1 MTSAPVTRRVVSTA
15 LIALLLAAA
24 ACSKEGSEPK
34 AAPRPQVVPVAV
46 APVEQKSVALLVQ
59 AIGTV
64 EARAVVSVR
73 AQVGGELLRIHFK
86 EGQDVKRG
94 EVLFT
99 IDPRPLEAALAQAQ
113 ANLARDRGL
122 VQQARA
128 TLERDQARVVQ
139 ARAALARDQAQARN
153 AESDAKRYEE
163 LWNRQLIAQEQY
175 FQFRTNAEALSA
187 TVRADEADIRSA
199 EQTVRA
205 SEAAIRAA
213 EQTAQAD
220 EAAVDSAKI
229 QLGFTTIRAPID
241 GRTGSLQL
249 HEGNVVRAGGTTDST
264 LLVINQIQ
272 PVYVSFTVPQQQL
285 AAIKRYMGEGPLEVR
300 AYPAGDPQPLRGTVT
315 FVDNAVD
322 QTTGTIRLKGTFANE
337 DRRLWPGQFANVEL
351 TLTVEPDALVVPAA
365 AVQSGQQGSQF
376 VFVVK
381 PDSTV
386 DARRVTVKRVQG
398 SEAIVAEGLKRGES
412 VVVDGQPR
420 LVAGAKVEVRQPD
433 RAGAGRGKGK
443 GGGGKGDAAG
453 KPEGAGKAD
462 SSGKADS
469 AGKAETGGKGE
480 AGGKGDGAAKAD
492 PGGAARAAGSG
503 EGAEKGSRS
512 KAKKAE

>member
-1 MTSAPVTRRVVSTA
+1 MTSAPMIRRVLSRA
-15 LIALLLAAA
+15 LVAPLIVLAAA
-24 ACSKEGSEPK
+24 ACSREGSEPK
-34 AAPRPQVVPVAV
+34 AATRPQSIPVAV

-64 EARAVVSVR
+64 EARSVVSVR
-73 AQVGGELLRIHFK
+73 AQVGGELLKIHFK
-86 EGQDVKRG
+86 EGQDVKKG
-94 EVLFT
+94 DVLFT
-99 IDPRPLEAALAQAQ
+99 IDPRSFEAAVAQAQ

-122 VQQARA
+122 VQQAHA
-128 TLERDQARVVQ
+128 TLDRDRARVVQ
-139 ARAALARDQAQARN
+139 SRAALARDQTQAKN
-153 AESDAKRYEE
+153 AESDATRYEQ
-163 LWNRQLIAQEQY
+163 LWNRGLIAQEQF
-175 FQFRTNAEALSA
+175 FQFRTTAEALAA
-187 TVRADEADIRSA
+187 TVRADEADINSA

-205 SEAAIRAA
+205 DEAAIKSA
-213 EQTAQAD
+213 EQTVQAD
-220 EAAVDSAKI
+220 EAAVESAKI
-229 QLGFTTIRAPID
+229 QLGYTTIRSPID

-285 AAIKRYMGEGPLEVR
+285 ATIKRYMAEGPLELR

-322 QTTGTIRLKGTFANE
+322 QTTGTIRLKGTFGNE

-351 TLTVEPDALVVPAA
+351 TLTTEPDAIVVPSQ

-398 SEAIVAEGLKRGES
+398 SEAIIGEGLRAGES
-412 VVVDGQPR
+412 VVIDGQPR
-420 LVAGAKVEVRQPD
+420 LVAGAKVEVRQAD
-433 RAGAGRGKGK
+433 RTGGGRGKGK
-443 GGGGKGDAAG
+443 GGGGGGKGDVG
-453 KPEGAGKAD
+453 GKAD
-462 SSGKADS
+462 
-469 AGKAETGGKGE
+469 
-480 AGGKGDGAAKAD
+480 AGGKGDGGGRGDAATGKAD
-492 PGGAARAAGSG
+492 TLGGKSDGAGATEAARTDGGAAEGGPRKGAG
-503 EGAEKGSRS
+503 
-512 KAKKAE
+512 KKAGKGE